1 MYWSYLQLKK
11 KPPLAVRQHPGADNM
26 IKIITGDFSPDMIKA
41 QLEGKVKMCIKKDF
55 ALRRFCPAPV
65 SRSEAWILTPL
76 ERNEEN
82 PD

>member
-11 KPPLAVRQHPGADNM
+11 KPPLAVRQHPGADINEISNSGFPLGM
-26 IKIITGDFSPDMIKA
+26 IRA
-41 QLEGKVKMCIKKDF
+41 QLAGKVKMCIKKDF
-55 ALRRFCPAPV
+55 ALRFCPAPV
-65 SRSEAWILTPL
+65 SRSEAGILTPL